1 MAEFV
6 QKGESLNYRNKGSE
20 LIRYGEVVVLEER
33 IGVAGIDIPAGSLGT
48 VGVSGVYEMPA
59 ETGTAFQMGQTLW
72 WDTENKRL
80 TATKA
85 ADGAI
90 LAGYAAEAKAA
101 ESAAALCK
109 L

>member
-6 QKGESLNYRNKGSE
+6 QKGESLNYRNEGSE

-33 IGVAGIDIPAGSLGT
+33 IGVAGT

-72 WDTENKRL
+72 WDAENKRL

-85 ADGAI
+85 ASGAI

-101 ESAAALCK
+101 EAAAALCK

>member
-6 QKGESLNYRNKGSE
+6 QKGESLNYRNEGSE
-20 LIRYGEVVVLEER
+20 LIQYGEVVVLEER

-59 ETGTAFQMGQTLW
+59 ETGIAFQMGQTLW
-72 WDTENKRL
+72 WDAENKRL

-85 ADGAI
+85 ASGAI
-90 LAGYAAEAKAA
+90 LAGYAAETKAA

>member
-6 QKGESLNYRNKGSE
+6 QKGESLNYRNEGSE
-20 LIRYGEVVVLEER
+20 LIQYGEDVVHEER
-33 IGVAGIDIPAGSLGT
+33 IGVAGIDITEGSLGT
-48 VGVSGVYEMPA
+48 VGVSGVYEVHA
-59 ETGTAFQMGQTLW
+59 ETGIAFQMGQTLW
-72 WDTENKRL
+72 WDAENKRL

-85 ADGAI
+85 ASGAI

>member
-6 QKGESLNYRNKGSE
+6 QKGESLNYRNEGSE

-33 IGVAGIDIPAGSLGT
+33 IGVAGILGT

-59 ETGTAFQMGQTLW
+59 ETGIAFQMGQTLW

-85 ADGAI
+85 ASGAI
-90 LAGYAAEAKAA
+90 LAGYAAEA
-101 ESAAALCK
+101 AAALCK